1 MEESLDIHDDEVG
14 LSFYDDLPGDDGD
27 ENDSYS
33 SQVAS
38 QASVVTSSVVGII
51 DYPQWYTLKADALY
65 DVLTEDS
72 SVACWKKSWLPIG
85 VVLIA
90 AISRKIIMKA

>member
-1 MEESLDIHDDEVG
+1 MQFLGVHFFEHGIHHCTISICSQG
-14 LSFYDDLPGDDGD
+14 
-27 ENDSYS
+27 S

-38 QASVVTSSVVGII
+38 QASVVASSVVGII
-51 DYPQWYTLKADALY
+51 DYPQWRTLKADALY